1 MRNDGLELDLLIQ
14 ALRANLIILSKV
26 MNDPV
31 VNNKRKIL
39 IGIVT
44 ELRNLCDNVIEPLR
58 KDSGI

>member
-1 MRNDGLELDLLIQ
+1 MRDGFELDILVQ
-14 ALRANLIILSKV
+14 ALKANLMILDKV

-44 ELRNLCDNVIEPLR
+44 ELRSLCDNVIKPLR

>member
-1 MRNDGLELDLLIQ
+1 MREDGLELDILVQ
-14 ALRANLIILSKV
+14 ALEANLIILDKV

-44 ELRNLCDNVIEPLR
+44 ELRNLCDNVVEPLR

>member
-1 MRNDGLELDLLIQ
+1 MRDGLELDILVQ
-14 ALRANLIILSKV
+14 ALEANLIILDKV
-26 MNDPV
+26 MNDPII
-31 VNNKRKIL
+31 NNKRKIL

>member
-1 MRNDGLELDLLIQ
+1 MRDGLELDILVQ
-14 ALRANLIILSKV
+14 ALKANLIILDKV

>member
-44 ELRNLCDNVIEPLR
+44 ELRGLCDNVIEPLR